1 MVAVSVACVL
11 QFQYQKTN
19 TIRERNKEAW
29 HYFFNYWLISSAG
42 SLLTSKIFTL
52 WKNTL
57 QYYPL
62 TTTQG
67 DHFTSCES
75 IFKAS
80 LHAKFYTKERSPKYR
95 FLKRQPYQEKRPEFE
110 NNSLHAREI
119 STFPITSFRRRLNFR
134 RDRSKEQFQPRGW
147 VRVTVVRTKHMTQ

>member
-1 MVAVSVACVL
+1 MFCNFNTKK
-11 QFQYQKTN
+11 QIQYARKTKRHDIIFL
-19 TIRERNKEAW
+19 TIDLFPPLVRFSPLK
-29 HYFFNYWLISSAG
+29 Y
-42 SLLTSKIFTL
+42 LLCEKIHC
-52 WKNTL
+52 N
-57 QYYPL
+57 YPL

-67 DHFTSCES
+67 DLFTSCES
-75 IFKAS
+75 VFKAS
-80 LHAKFYTKERSPKYR
+80 LHAKFYAKERSPKYR

>member
-11 QFQYQKTN
+11 QFQCQKTN
-19 TIRERNKEAW
+19 TIREKNKEAW
-29 HYFFNYWLISSAG
+29 HFFLTIDLFP
-42 SLLTSKIFTL
+42 LLVRFSPLKYLLCEKIHC
-52 WKNTL
+52 N
-57 QYYPL
+57 YPL

-110 NNSLHAREI
+110 NNSLHKQEI
-119 STFPITSFRRRLNFR
+119 STFPITSFQRRLNFR
-134 RDRSKEQFQPRGW
+134 HDRSKEQFQPRGW
-147 VRVTVVRTKHMTQ
+147 VRVTVVRTKHTTQ